1 MKCIILV
8 GGFGTR
14 LRPLTFTL
22 PKPLIQFCNKS
33 IVEHQIE
40 AAVNAGV
47 KHVILAVGWK
57 ADDMQEALTEF
68 RQRYGIEITCSVED
82 SPLGTAGPIR
92 LAETILR
99 NNAVDNEPFF
109 VFNSD
114 VICEFPLTEMLAYH
128 KAHGREGTICVTR
141 VEDPSKFGVVVSDES
156 GKIARFVEKPKEF
169 ISDRINAGLYI
180 LNMPVIERV
189 DPGVFRMIET
199 DVFPKMA
206 AEGQLFSYNLNGYWA
221 DIGQPR
227 DFLRGMKLHLA
238 SLERHQ
244 DGDITPRS
252 RLCVNH
258 PADSKF
264 LVKGNTVLIDPSAV
278 IDQGCV
284 IGPNVT
290 IGKQVHIGKGVR
302 ISNASIFDG
311 TKISDYSHINESIIG
326 WRNKVGRWTKVDNNT
341 VTGENVT
348 IADELFIN
356 GAVILPHK
364 GIKDKIIQEGTI
376 LM

>member
-57 ADDMQEALTEF
+57 ADDMQEALREF
-68 RQRYGIEITCSVED
+68 RERYGIEITCSVED

-92 LAETILR
+92 LAEKILR
-99 NNAVDNEPFF
+99 NHAQENEPFF

-114 VICEFPLTEMLAYH
+114 VICEFPLKEMLAYH
-128 KAHGREGTICVTR
+128 KSHGREGTICVTR
-141 VEDPSKFGVVVSDES
+141 VDDPSKFGVVVSDES

-180 LNMPVIERV
+180 LNMPVIDRV
-189 DPGVFRMIET
+189 DPGVFRMIEN

-206 AEGQLFSYNLNGYWA
+206 SEGQLYSFNLNGYWA

-244 DGDITPRS
+244 NEDLTPRS

-264 LVKGNTVLIDPSAV
+264 SVKGNTVLIDPSAT
-278 IDQGCV
+278 IEEGCV

-326 WRNKVGRWTKVDNNT
+326 WRNKVGKWTKIDNNT

-364 GIKDKIIQEGTI
+364 GIKEKIIQEGTI